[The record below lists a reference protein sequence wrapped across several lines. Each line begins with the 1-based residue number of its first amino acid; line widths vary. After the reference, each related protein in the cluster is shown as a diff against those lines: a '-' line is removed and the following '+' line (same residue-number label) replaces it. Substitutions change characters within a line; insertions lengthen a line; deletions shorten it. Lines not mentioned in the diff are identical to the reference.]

1 MGSRARSF
9 AAWTA
14 LTLGVVAAVP
24 LFLFAAYHVWAGGGP
39 PTTPER
45 RQAHM
50 LWEFACLAGALAA
63 PIAGW
68 IAFRRLRRDTRD
80 TGNVAHGAS
89 EDRDG

>member
-1 MGSRARSF
+1 MVSRARSF

-14 LTLGVVAAVP
+14 LMLGLAAAAP

-50 LWEFACLAGALAA
+50 MWEFAYLAGALAA

-68 IAFRRLRRDTRD
+68 IAFRRLRCN
-80 TGNVAHGAS
+80 TGNVAHRAH
-89 EDRDG
+89 EDRNG

>member
-1 MGSRARSF
+1 MVSRARSF

-14 LTLGVVAAVP
+14 LTLGVVVAVP
-24 LFLFAAYHVWAGGGP
+24 LFLSAVYHAWAGGGP

-50 LWEFACLAGALAA
+50 MWEFTYLAGALAA
-63 PIAGW
+63 PIAGC
-68 IAFRRLRRDTRD
+68 IAFRRLRRNA
-80 TGNVAHGAS
+80 GNIAHAAT

>member
-1 MGSRARSF
+1 MASRARRF

-14 LTLGVVAAVP
+14 LTLGVAAAVP
-24 LFLFAAYHVWAGGGP
+24 LSLFAAYHVWAGGGP

-50 LWEFACLAGALAA
+50 LWEFVCLAGALAA

-68 IAFRRLRRDTRD
+68 IAFRRLRRDN
-80 TGNVAHGAS
+80 GEVAHGAR

>member
-1 MGSRARSF
+1 MASRARRF

-14 LTLGVVAAVP
+14 LTLGVAAAVP
-24 LFLFAAYHVWAGGGP
+24 LSLFAAYHVWAGGGP

-50 LWEFACLAGALAA
+50 LWEFVYLAGALAA

-68 IAFRRLRRDTRD
+68 IAFRRLRRNTRD
-80 TGNVAHGAS
+80 NGEVAHGAR

>member
-1 MGSRARSF
+1 MVSCARRF

-14 LTLGVVAAVP
+14 LTLGVAAAVP

-50 LWEFACLAGALAA
+50 LWEFVFLAGALAA
-63 PIAGW
+63 PIVGW
-68 IAFRRLRRDTRD
+68 IAFRRLRRN
-80 TGNVAHGAS
+80 TGDVAHRAH

>member
-1 MGSRARSF
+1 MVSSARRF

-14 LTLGVVAAVP
+14 LTLGVAAAVP
-24 LFLFAAYHVWAGGGP
+24 FVLFAAYHVWAGGGP

-63 PIAGW
+63 SIAGW
-68 IAFRRLRRDTRD
+68 IAFRRLRRDN
-80 TGNVAHGAS
+80 GEVAHGAR

>member
-50 LWEFACLAGALAA
+50 MWEFVYLAGALAA

-68 IAFRRLRRDTRD
+68 IAFRRLRHN
-80 TGNVAHGAS
+80 TGNVAHRAH
-89 EDRDG
+89 EDRNG

>member
-1 MGSRARSF
+1 MGSGARRG

-14 LTLGVVAAVP
+14 LTLGVVVAVP
-24 LFLFAAYHVWAGGGP
+24 LFLSAVYHAWAGGGP

-50 LWEFACLAGALAA
+50 MWEFAYLAGALVA

-68 IAFRRLRRDTRD
+68 IAFRRLRHN
-80 TGNVAHGAS
+80 TGNVAHRAH
-89 EDRDG
+89 EDRNG

>member
-1 MGSRARSF
+1 MGSCARRF

-50 LWEFACLAGALAA
+50 LWEFVFLAGALAA

-68 IAFRRLRRDTRD
+68 IAFRRLRRN
-80 TGNVAHGAS
+80 TGDVARRAH